1 MLCRHDASSNELE
14 LTTICSTY
22 GSFSYN
28 FHLICLQA
36 QQRVTPTSQIA
47 PGWDPAAWSGASPYG
62 GGLSSLLGSP
72 SSSLGGT
79 LNLSD
84 YVVDTSTQH
93 STVRRSNVP
102 AAAAGSAEQL
112 QAQIHAAE
120 QRQTQD
126 EGGRDDVI
134 REQDNEQL

>member
-14 LTTICSTY
+14 LSTICSTY

-47 PGWDPAAWSGASPYG
+47 PGWDPAAWSGTSPYG
-62 GGLSSLLGSP
+62 GGLTSLLGSP
-72 SSSLGGT
+72 ASSLG

-93 STVRRSNVP
+93 STVRRSNA
-102 AAAAGSAEQL
+102 AAAAGSADQL

-134 REQDNEQL
+134 REQDDE